1 MVRPRHLVRPKPL
14 AKADHP
20 CSPAMA
26 GQGILAKANK
36 DFDRI
41 IAFLE
46 HGMVIST
53 QVVILAPILF
63 KCTWSAIMA
72 AGVTPEILDA

>member
-1 MVRPRHLVRPKPL
+1 MAQFGHYLVL
-14 AKADHP
+14 GTVWSLD
-20 CSPAMA
+20 
-26 GQGILAKANK
+26 K

-41 IAFLE
+41 IAFPE
-46 HGMVIST
+46 HAMVIST

>member
-1 MVRPRHLVRPKPL
+1 MAQIGHYRVLGMVWFFE
-14 AKADHP
+14 
-20 CSPAMA
+20 
-26 GQGILAKANK
+26 K

-41 IAFLE
+41 IAFPE